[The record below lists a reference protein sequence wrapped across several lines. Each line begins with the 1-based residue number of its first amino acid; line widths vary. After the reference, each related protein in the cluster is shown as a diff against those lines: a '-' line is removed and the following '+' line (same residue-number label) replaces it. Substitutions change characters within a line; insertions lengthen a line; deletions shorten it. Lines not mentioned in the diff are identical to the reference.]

1 MISNQITELGY
12 FDSLRLLGLCSY
24 QHTFKLEN
32 YSSERRQ
39 HRCLRQA
46 SESIFGLVWPWPLTS
61 WLPKLAVSWPCS
73 VADLCQM
80 ASKLVYPFSYIMF
93 TFSRNFHG

>member
-46 SESIFGLVWPWPLTS
+46 SESIFGLV
-61 WLPKLAVSWPCS
+61 
-73 VADLCQM
+73 
-80 ASKLVYPFSYIMF
+80 
-93 TFSRNFHG
+93 